1 MSVTRGRRQAWGGHI
16 DMSTFQLQR
25 IYDRLRKRSLRQS
38 EFYDETCRRAAC
50 GTVTEAEQDAAFE
63 ERIDFYNMK
72 GKRIDVA
79 HNAYVRGVSD
89 ALKAVEEA

>member
-1 MSVTRGRRQAWGGHI
+1 MSITRGKRKIGYRVANVAA
-16 DMSTFQLQR
+16 LQS

-38 EFYDETCRRAAC
+38 EAYEEILAYCAASLATDED
-50 GTVTEAEQDAAFE
+50 VDAVFE

-79 HNAYVRGVSD
+79 HQAYVRGVSD
-89 ALKAVEEA
+89 ALKAVEEG